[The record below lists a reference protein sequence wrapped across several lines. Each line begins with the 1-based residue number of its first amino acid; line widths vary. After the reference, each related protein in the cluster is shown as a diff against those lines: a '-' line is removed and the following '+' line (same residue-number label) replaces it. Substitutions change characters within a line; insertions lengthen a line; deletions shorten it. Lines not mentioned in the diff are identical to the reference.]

1 MAELLALA
9 ATDVGEARCRGG
21 LTMWTRNE
29 AILLGLQQM
38 CREIGCDTAASIS
51 DGTVTHG
58 RDAKEMSRRRSWA
71 RKGWLVL

>member
-1 MAELLALA
+1 
-9 ATDVGEARCRGG
+9 
-21 LTMWTRNE
+21 MWTRNE

-71 RKGWLVL
+71 RKGSVPSKRRGTACVR